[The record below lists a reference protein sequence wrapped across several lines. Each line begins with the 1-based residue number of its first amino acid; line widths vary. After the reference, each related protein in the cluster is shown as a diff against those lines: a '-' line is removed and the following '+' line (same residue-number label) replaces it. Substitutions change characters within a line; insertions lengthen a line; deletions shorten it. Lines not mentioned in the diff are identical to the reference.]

1 MPKKPLTEAQR
12 FEYGKV
18 AYLYYT
24 EHVTQDAIGKQMH
37 MSRQRVNRIIKECL
51 EEGIVKIIVEYPGGG
66 LTELEKSLLK
76 KYHLKHVQ
84 VVANIRP
91 ENIYTDLG
99 EAAGSYL
106 ASAAKKGD
114 IIGFTR
120 GQTLSV
126 MAEVMKPV
134 TGKDLTVVQLMGSR
148 NNVPQNTASNQ
159 IVVNFARKLNA
170 KLVAMLVPI
179 TVGDR
184 KSVV

>member
-76 KYHLKHVQ
+76 KYHL
-84 VVANIRP
+84 
-91 ENIYTDLG
+91 
-99 EAAGSYL
+99 
-106 ASAAKKGD
+106 
-114 IIGFTR
+114 
-120 GQTLSV
+120 
-126 MAEVMKPV
+126 
-134 TGKDLTVVQLMGSR
+134 
-148 NNVPQNTASNQ
+148 
-159 IVVNFARKLNA
+159 
-170 KLVAMLVPI
+170 
-179 TVGDR
+179 
-184 KSVV
+184 